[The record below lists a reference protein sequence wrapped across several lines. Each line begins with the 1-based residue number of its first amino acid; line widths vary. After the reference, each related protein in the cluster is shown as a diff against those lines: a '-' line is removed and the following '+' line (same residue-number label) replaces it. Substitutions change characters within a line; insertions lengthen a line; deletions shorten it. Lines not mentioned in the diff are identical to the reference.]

1 MAVGPNIKPGQGPL
15 RIEPP
20 TINDDGSDDGFSDT
34 TGVKPMGVEEF
45 KQIIQNE
52 TMQSNE
58 ATIKKKK
65 KI

>member
-1 MAVGPNIKPGQGPL
+1 M

-45 KQIIQNE
+45 KQRIENE
-52 TMQSNE
+52 RMQSKE